1 MKLTRSLKL
10 LITGDSDAAKL
21 FDHTLEAAED
31 AATVV
36 AEQNSGVMKVAAAAT
51 GVVIPLGG
59 VTTARSILIASD
71 KDIVVRLNGGA
82 AFTPAEVIE
91 SARTGSPEIG
101 LAGSSTPI
109 RVPGAQ
115 VLELEARIAE
125 VKRMFQEGW

>member
-82 AFTPAEVIE
+82 ESISVKKAT
-91 SARTGSPEIG
+91 SARGLLYLEGAVTAIVVDNPGAEDATVLYA
-101 LAGSSTPI
+101 LAG
-109 RVPGAQ
+109 V
-115 VLELEARIAE
+115 
-125 VKRMFQEGW
+125 